1 MDFLDSVIEQ
11 YALEHSEVEST
22 LLNELNRQTHI
33 KVIQPRM
40 LSGHLQGR
48 ILSLLSLS
56 IRPKIILEIG
66 TYTGYSALCMAEGL
80 QKNGQLYTID
90 NNKEIAPFAKKY
102 FNKSS
107 YKNLI
112 KMIVGNALDVI
123 PDLNLKW
130 DLVFIDADKENYSNY
145 FDAIIENV
153 NQGGMIIADNV
164 LWSGKVTKPTSKNDV
179 ETQALKSFNEKVHS
193 DSRVSNVL
201 MPVRDGMMIMIKK

>member
-1 MDFLDSVIEQ
+1 MSV
-11 YALEHSEVEST
+11 L
-22 LLNELNRQTHI
+22 
-33 KVIQPRM
+33 
-40 LSGHLQGR
+40 
-48 ILSLLSLS
+48 
-56 IRPKIILEIG
+56 
-66 TYTGYSALCMAEGL
+66 
-80 QKNGQLYTID
+80 
-90 NNKEIAPFAKKY
+90 
-102 FNKSS
+102 
-107 YKNLI
+107 